1 MLFEIGDVVWAPLKS
16 KDESC
21 IQTGRRP
28 AIVLHN
34 NLIRHETVIIPMTTA
49 HKKDLPTHIYVPARE
64 CALTRDSIALC
75 ENITSIESEILSIGL
90 RLNVK
95 ESMPDV
101 WNNIKK
107 EYLFR
112 FHPKKSGT
120 SNCFLRF
127 YVKTATSGV
136 MLLVLQHLL
145 MSYVMVW

>member
-107 EYLFR
+107 GVSIQISSQKIWNKQLFSPLLCEFESFYEY
-112 FHPKKSGT
+112 
-120 SNCFLRF
+120 FL
-127 YVKTATSGV
+127 K
-136 MLLVLQHLL
+136 
-145 MSYVMVW
+145 